1 MLQTLQKNNS
11 AIINLRKST
20 LKMNGGTLLKKIFQ
34 LISLSFLCFIL
45 FPNTVLAE
53 NQQLYKYIKNPD
65 GSYGYNQSSPVPL
78 YNGSSELIQ
87 IPSEY
92 QQPKNQFRS
101 SWVAT
106 INNLNIAKPSS
117 EADFKANYTKILS
130 DFSDWNMNAMIF
142 QVRPLLDAYY
152 PSELNPWSEFLSGSQ
167 GADPGYDPLAWMVE
181 TTHQAGMEYHAW
193 FNPYRVTNTKLST
206 QSILTKTGLTKEEIL
221 SLSIPEQITALHNA
235 GILAATNYAVE
246 HPENVLIFDEKLFLN
261 PGIPAVRDYVV
272 ASIAEVVQNYD
283 VDAIHFD
290 DYFYP
295 YRITVDGVNVLFGEK
310 GEDDATFAEFGAGYT
325 SIDDWR
331 RDNITSLV
339 EGIKQVIDVH
349 NQQNQKAV
357 QFGISPF
364 GIWEHKA
371 NDNRGSNTP
380 TGSSQSYSTSIY
392 ADTYKWIKEETL
404 DYVIPQIYWSFDQ
417 SAAPY
422 GELTKWWNDV
432 AEGSKTQIYVGH
444 ANYKH
449 ISNGG
454 WDASWM
460 NPEEIPNQMRFNQTL
475 PNISGSSL
483 FSYNDISLSNV
494 ESLPPDQQERHRA
507 KNASIEQL
515 KTTYFNLPALLPAK
529 PWLTQGTLSAPTS
542 VNKNIENPD
551 APVLTW
557 QDSETNPARYYVL
570 YRGVGSAIET
580 VSNPASIVAKIWRTP
595 GENTFSYTD
604 TRLPQSGTA
613 EEYYISAIDA
623 AGNESDP
630 TLLTAPEIIIEP
642 QQGATVT
649 VLYLD
654 EKQVEI
660 AEKEQLIGVVDT
672 EYNSVAKKIDGYTLL
687 SQPANTNGVFTD
699 SEQTVIYQ
707 YKKDTTI
714 TVIEPEIKPVLPVPE
729 EKQETATVIP
739 DKSHFIPGKKQ
750 ENKEKTD
757 LPSTGETE
765 LVTLSFLGSIVTLTI
780 LYWFFK
786 RKYQNAN

>member
-1 MLQTLQKNNS
+1 
-11 AIINLRKST
+11 
-20 LKMNGGTLLKKIFQ
+20 MNGGILLKKIFQ
-34 LISLSFLCFIL
+34 LIILGFLCFIL
-45 FPNTVLAE
+45 FPSPVLAE
-53 NQQLYKYIKNPD
+53 NQPLYKYIKNPD
-65 GSYGYNQSSPVPL
+65 GSYGYNQSLPVPL
-78 YNGSSELIQ
+78 YSGSSELIQ
-87 IPSEY
+87 IPTEY

-117 EADFKANYTKILS
+117 ETDFKANYTKILS

-152 PSELNPWSEFLSGSQ
+152 PSELNPWSEFLSGTQ
-167 GADPGYDPLAWMVE
+167 GDNPGYDPLAWMIE

-206 QSILTKTGLTKEEIL
+206 QAILTKTGLTKEEIL
-221 SLSIPEQITALHNA
+221 SLSIPEQIAALHNA
-235 GILAATNYAVE
+235 GILASTNYAVQ

-261 PGIPAVRDYVV
+261 PGIPAVRDYVI

-310 GEDDATFAEFGAGYT
+310 GEDDATFAEFGMGYD

-339 EGIKQVIDVH
+339 EGIKHVIDVH

-371 NDNRGSNTP
+371 NDNRESNTP

-432 AEGSKTQIYVGH
+432 SEGSKTQIYIGH

-449 ISNGG
+449 VSNGG
-454 WDASWM
+454 WDAAWM

-475 PNISGSSL
+475 PNILGSSL

-494 ESLPPDQQERHRA
+494 ESLPSDQQERHKA

-515 KTTYFNLPALLPAK
+515 KTTYFNLPALVPAK
-529 PWLTQGTLSAPTS
+529 PWLAQGTLSAPTS
-542 VNKNIENPD
+542 MNKNMDNPD
-551 APVLTW
+551 APTLTW

-570 YRGVGSAIET
+570 YRGIGSAVEIT
-580 VSNPASIVAKIWRTP
+580 SNPTSIVAKIWRTAS
-595 GENTFSYTD
+595 ETTFSYTD
-604 TRLPQSGTA
+604 TRLTKYDA
-613 EEYYISAIDA
+613 TEEYYVSAIDA
-623 AGNESDP
+623 AGNESEP
-630 TLLTAPEIIIEP
+630 TLLTAPEIIVEP
-642 QQGATVT
+642 QQGAPVT

-654 EKQVEI
+654 EKQSEI
-660 AEKEQLIGVVDT
+660 AEKDQLTGILNT
-672 EYNSVAKKIDGYTLL
+672 EYNSVAKEVTGYTLL
-687 SQPANTNGVFTD
+687 KQPTNNSGIFTET
-699 SEQTVIYQ
+699 EQTVIYQ
-707 YKKDTTI
+707 YKKDTAITI
-714 TVIEPEIKPVLPVPE
+714 IEPEIKPAVPVPE
-729 EKQETATVIP
+729 EKQDVANVIP
-739 DKSHFIPGKKQ
+739 DKTNFIP
-750 ENKEKTD
+750 KEKQATKEQAD
-757 LPSTGETE
+757 LPSTGEAE
-765 LVTLSFLGSIVTLTI
+765 LITRSFLGFIVTLGT

-786 RKYQNAN
+786 RKYQKTN